1 MLALIVMKGAHR
13 GRRIP
18 VRMPEFLIGRD
29 PMCHLRPSSTDVEAQ
44 HCAILTKEDGSF
56 VRDDST
62 VTGTCIN
69 GRLLLGGEMRLED
82 GDTIGVGPL
91 AFRVALAPGDEE
103 GSAPREA
110 KQAPRASGDTVTQ
123 RGASMGNTELRVAP
137 PTPAYV
143 PERMRDAREML
154 CP

>member
-13 GRRIP
+13 GQRIP
-18 VRMPEFLIGRD
+18 VGMREFLIGRD
-29 PMCHLRPSSTDVEAQ
+29 PMCHLRPASNDVEAQ
-44 HCAILTKEDGSF
+44 HCAIVTKEDGSF

-62 VTGTCIN
+62 VSGTCIN

-91 AFRVALAPGDEE
+91 AFRVALAPPDAQAG
-103 GSAPREA
+103 AAREA
-110 KQAPRASGDTVTQ
+110 KQAPPANGDTVTH
-123 RGASMGNTELRVAP
+123 RGASVGNTELRIAP

-143 PERMRDAREML
+143 PQRMRDAREML